1 MLRWPDWLHQ
11 LEVFY
16 RCLKTLFDARLL
28 QTQTLQDLTLLT
40 FAHCLKQKT
49 PTLCGFVLCIKK
61 KPQGVRACVSQLSLA
76 HLRCLFL
83 SCRATANVQ
92 NVLQRQSGLKT
103 ERDGKR
109 IDTPLAAA
117 TALGGCELYSYP
129 ASGEMKRQLGGRVEG
144 GTRTDRLSAGMR
156 EGQVTYLQMWGENL

>member
-1 MLRWPDWLHQ
+1 MWICPLYKP
-11 LEVFY
+11 
-16 RCLKTLFDARLL
+16 
-28 QTQTLQDLTLLT
+28 
-40 FAHCLKQKT
+40 
-49 PTLCGFVLCIKK
+49 PPP
-61 KPQGVRACVSQLSLA
+61 PQGVCACVSQLSLA

-129 ASGEMKRQLGGRVEG
+129 ASGEMKRELGRGVEVG
-144 GTRTDRLSAGMR
+144 GYKDGQAVSGDERSARSPTFRCG
-156 EGQVTYLQMWGENL
+156 